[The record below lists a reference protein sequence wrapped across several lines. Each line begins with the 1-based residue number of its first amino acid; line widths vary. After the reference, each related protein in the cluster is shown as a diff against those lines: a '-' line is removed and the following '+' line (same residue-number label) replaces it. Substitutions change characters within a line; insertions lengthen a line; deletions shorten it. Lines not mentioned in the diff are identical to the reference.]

1 VQRHNEQRSTG
12 RSRCLE
18 QLSDALD
25 QASNLLLTMEF
36 QEEHHATA
44 VDVHLRMQIARLEAE
59 SLKRVHRPG
68 AVAWPSD
75 IDVALW
81 PAVAELALICRDKSY
96 SSHFDQA
103 LSGAHQCTASRLVS
117 LLISAGWTMPRAA
130 LIGRIPSRS
139 D

>member
-1 VQRHNEQRSTG
+1 MQRHNEQCSTG

-81 PAVAELALICRDKSY
+81 PAVAELALICRDKS
-96 SSHFDQA
+96 SIVVTS
-103 LSGAHQCTASRLVS
+103 TR
-117 LLISAGWTMPRAA
+117 R
-130 LIGRIPSRS
+130 
-139 D
+139 